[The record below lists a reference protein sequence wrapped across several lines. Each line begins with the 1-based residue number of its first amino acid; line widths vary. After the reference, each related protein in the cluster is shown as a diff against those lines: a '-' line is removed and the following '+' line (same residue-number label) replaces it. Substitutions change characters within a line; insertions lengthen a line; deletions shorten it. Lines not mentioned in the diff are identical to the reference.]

1 MDELVE
7 GPDDEGIDVL
17 QDRGELHGSE
27 VLERLYMHV
36 EMLDLEALDGER
48 DGVLPLLQAVGII
61 DVDEGCLRPL
71 LYGLLEE
78 GLL

>member
-1 MDELVE
+1 
-7 GPDDEGIDVL
+7 
-17 QDRGELHGSE
+17 
-27 VLERLYMHV
+27 MHV
-36 EMLDLEALDGER
+36 EMLDLKALDGER